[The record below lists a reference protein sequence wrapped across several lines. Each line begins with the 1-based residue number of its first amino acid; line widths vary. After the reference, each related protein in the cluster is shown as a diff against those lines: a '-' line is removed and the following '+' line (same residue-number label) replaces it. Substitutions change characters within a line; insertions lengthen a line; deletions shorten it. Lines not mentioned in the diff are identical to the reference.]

1 MKNGLLI
8 WNVLLTIVTGYL
20 LVSHLTGGKKS
31 DATGRAKNEDSVGIN
46 KEFRIAYFEMD
57 SVEAHFEMVKDV
69 KTEMNKKE
77 DGITI
82 ELDRLGKDYQNK
94 LMYYQ
99 NKQQEMN
106 QQQYEAAAMDLKKLE
121 QNISSRK
128 QTLDQEYNELVMR
141 RMKDVKTKIEDFLK
155 EYNKDKKFSYIV
167 SYEQGLF
174 YYRDTV
180 YNITADVIK
189 GLNDMYKPAKKN

>member
-1 MKNGLLI
+1 MKNGLLV
-8 WNVLLTIVTGYL
+8 WNVLLTIAAGYL
-20 LVSHLTGGKKS
+20 LISHFSGGKGSSKGAS
-31 DATGRAKNEDSVGIN
+31 GKTNDSTGVD

-57 SVEAHFEMVKDV
+57 SVETHFEMVKDV
-69 KTEMNKKE
+69 KSEMNKKE

-121 QNISSRK
+121 QNISTRK
-128 QTLDQEYNELVMR
+128 QTLDQEYNDLVMR

-155 EYNKDKKFSYIV
+155 EYNKDKSYSYIV

-174 YYRDTV
+174 YYRDTI
-180 YNITADVIK
+180 YNITADVIR

>member
-1 MKNGLLI
+1 MKNGLLV
-8 WNVLLTIVTGYL
+8 WNVLLTIVAGYL
-20 LVSHLTGGKKS
+20 LVSHLTGGKKNAANNKGKGDDS
-31 DATGRAKNEDSVGIN
+31 TGMN

-69 KTEMNKKE
+69 KSEMNKKE

-155 EYNKDKKFSYIV
+155 EYNKDKKYSYIV

-180 YNITADVIK
+180 YNITTDVIK

>member
-1 MKNGLLI
+1 
-8 WNVLLTIVTGYL
+8 
-20 LVSHLTGGKKS
+20 
-31 DATGRAKNEDSVGIN
+31 
-46 KEFRIAYFEMD
+46 
-57 SVEAHFEMVKDV
+57 
-69 KTEMNKKE
+69 
-77 DGITI
+77 
-82 ELDRLGKDYQNK
+82 

-121 QNISSRK
+121 QNISTRK
-128 QTLDQEYNELVMR
+128 QTLDQEYNDLVMR

-155 EYNKDKKFSYIV
+155 EYNKDKSYSYIV

-174 YYRDTV
+174 YYRDTI
-180 YNITADVIK
+180 YNITADVIR